1 LIPIDARRV
10 ATFHAS
16 HKLKALIQGE
26 TDEDGPMDMVGN

>member
-16 HKLKALIQGE
+16 HKLKDVIQGDE
-26 TDEDGPMDMVGN
+26 TEKT